1 MAINQAKLMRSINY
15 IDDTVTVD
23 KSSSAVVNEKIKR
36 EKQNIAHRISLHKL
50 LRYDMN

>member
-15 IDDTVTVD
+15 IDDIVTVD
-23 KSSSAVVNEKIKR
+23 KSSSAVVNEKKR